1 MIIGNPYMF
10 FGVRS
15 AVFILFIVMGVVAM
29 RIAKRF
35 EKKAESENSL
45 VDTLLKWCDEYLT
58 ADKIDAKIDNAA
70 DTPEEALNYKRFEV
84 IRNQMNH
91 QFMNLDQ
98 QMLEN
103 LIDTKI
109 YEQIFPDTNGAEE

>member
-1 MIIGNPYMF
+1 MLYPPTPFPSRVPPDDNSF
-10 FGVRS
+10 FTLPLELDEFS
-15 AVFILFIVMGVVAM
+15 LD
-29 RIAKRF
+29 
-35 EKKAESENSL
+35 ELPLELLPEEN
-45 VDTLLKWCDEYLT
+45 LT
-58 ADKIDAKIDNAA
+58 AEKIDAQIENAA
-70 DTPEEALNYKRFEV
+70 DTPEEALYYKRFEV
-84 IRNQMNH
+84 IRSQMNH